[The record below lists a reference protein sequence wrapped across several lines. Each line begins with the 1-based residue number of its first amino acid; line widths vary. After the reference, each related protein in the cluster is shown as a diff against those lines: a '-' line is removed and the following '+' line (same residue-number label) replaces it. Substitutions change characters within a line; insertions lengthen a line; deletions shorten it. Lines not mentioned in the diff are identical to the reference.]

1 VTIEGDICQCHLGG
15 GVRESYRKV
24 KKSENVK
31 EKRKIEER
39 ERKIDIKRESL
50 C

>member
-1 VTIEGDICQCHLGG
+1 
-15 GVRESYRKV
+15 VRESYRKV

-39 ERKIDIKRESL
+39 EGKIDIKRESL